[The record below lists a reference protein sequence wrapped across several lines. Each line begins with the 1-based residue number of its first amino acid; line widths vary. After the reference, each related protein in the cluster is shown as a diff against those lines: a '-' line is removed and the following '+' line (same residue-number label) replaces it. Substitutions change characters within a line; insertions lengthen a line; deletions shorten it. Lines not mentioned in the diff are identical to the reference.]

1 MRAKHRKD
9 YNHGKGGW
17 IGPNPRYSGQRRT
30 GRAANAGNDS
40 RYYRVRN
47 PKFEDIYYPEMRAR
61 ACPSG
66 GCAGRTCRRGKAQND
81 VAM

>member
-1 MRAKHRKD
+1 MRVKHRKD

-47 PKFEDIYYPEMRAR
+47 PKFEDIYYLGECHGEAEDQAHPILEQGDR
-61 ACPSG
+61 
-66 GCAGRTCRRGKAQND
+66 D
-81 VAM
+81 VAR